1 MPRNTGVG
9 RKHKSG
15 TGTSSSQ
22 PAARHLS
29 ATKVP
34 KSEAQ
39 PRKARR
45 RKPPPIPRPGQPPR
59 FRSAEQ
65 VAALGELVRAAAEE
79 LEKAA
84 DLLEAAEKRHEEH
97 IKQGTATV
105 ERLRKLR
112 GKDGVVRAA
121 SWTKGWLAK
130 LDGLDGEEQRLRG
143 EAERRQDEMA
153 VAERVL
159 AERQAGFEEARLEH
173 QAWFEYKKALLEASM
188 RELELE
194 SEGSSPDVSDSDSDE
209 LRTLDELM
217 QQCIVDFDVDAHAGP
232 S

>member
-1 MPRNTGVG
+1 MPRNTGMG

-22 PAARHLS
+22 PAARQLS

-45 RKPPPIPRPGQPPR
+45 RKPPPIPRPGQPPP

-65 VAALGELVRAAAEE
+65 VAALGEMVRAAAEE

-112 GKDGVVRAA
+112 GKDGVRAQ
-121 SWTKGWLAK
+121 SWTQGWLAT
-130 LDGLDGEEQRLRG
+130 LDGLDREEQRLAG
-143 EAERRQDEMA
+143 EAELRQDKMA

-159 AERQAGFEEARLEH
+159 AERQAGFEEARLEYI
-173 QAWFEYKKALLEASM
+173 AWFEYKKALLEASM

-209 LRTLDELM
+209 MLTLDDLM
-217 QQCIVDFDVDAHAGP
+217 QQCLVNFDADAHAGP
-232 S
+232 L